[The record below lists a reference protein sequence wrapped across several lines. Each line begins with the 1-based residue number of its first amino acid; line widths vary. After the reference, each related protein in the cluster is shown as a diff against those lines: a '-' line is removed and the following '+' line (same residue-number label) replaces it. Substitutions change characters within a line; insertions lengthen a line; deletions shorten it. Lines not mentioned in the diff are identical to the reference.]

1 MRIRNAQ
8 AGFTLM
14 EIIFVLAII
23 AVLTAAILPPA
34 LERITEAKVEG
45 SIGQAQMI
53 LQICEIARTKA
64 LTTSVDAQ
72 GRYTHTYGSLDNWAS
87 TTVLQSKLTTNY
99 HLPTKNALD
108 TQILVKFD
116 AARCYVAVDLP
127 FLQSDYGGYST
138 ETVGGKT
145 RVIVTAR
152 IKNSAYPSWVVNQKR
167 IMHDEETR

>member
-1 MRIRNAQ
+1 VRSRDAQ
-8 AGFTLM
+8 AGFTLL
-14 EIIFVLAII
+14 EIIFVLAIMAI
-23 AVLTAAILPPA
+23 LSTAILPPV

-53 LQICEIARTKA
+53 LQICEIARTKVLA
-64 LTTSVDAQ
+64 TSVDAR

-99 HLPTKNALD
+99 DLATKNALGS
-108 TQILVKFD
+108 QILVKFD

-145 RVIVTAR
+145 RVIVTTR
-152 IKNSAYPSWVVNQKR
+152 IKNSSYPSWVVNQKR
-167 IMHDEETR
+167 ILHDEETR